1 MPRYYFHLLD
11 ESTANLV
18 RDSAGTSLPDA
29 NEAKREAI
37 GLAQDII
44 SHQLHGSTWQVV
56 ATDVNANV
64 VFSVPLSQIRPQR
77 IKAALYRVRS
87 LALYEPRVQPQIFT
101 WLLTAVVIAL
111 IMESA
116 MLSSTSRH
124 TADPADI
131 KPTDIRHLCRTC

>member
-37 GLAQDII
+37 GLARDII
-44 SHQLHGSTWQVV
+44 SHQLRGSTWQVV
-56 ATDVNANV
+56 VTDVNANV
-64 VFSVPLSQIRPQR
+64 VFRVPLSQIRPQR
-77 IKAALYRVRS
+77 IKTALYWVRS

-116 MLSSTSRH
+116 MLSSTLRH
-124 TADPADI
+124 TPDPIDVR
-131 KPTDIRHLCRTC
+131 PTDIRHLCRTC

>member
-18 RDSAGTSLPDA
+18 RDSAGASLPNA

-37 GLAQDII
+37 GLARDII

-56 ATDVNANV
+56 VTDANANV
-64 VFSVPLSQIRPQR
+64 VFRVPLSQIRPQR

-124 TADPADI
+124 TADPTDI
-131 KPTDIRHLCRTC
+131 RPTDTRHLCRTC

>member
-37 GLAQDII
+37 GLARDII
-44 SHQLHGSTWQVV
+44 SHQLRGSTWQVV
-56 ATDVNANV
+56 VTDVNANV
-64 VFSVPLSQIRPQR
+64 VFRVPLSQIRPQR
-77 IKAALYRVRS
+77 IKTALYWVRS

-111 IMESA
+111 IMELA
-116 MLSSTSRH
+116 MLSSTLRH
-124 TADPADI
+124 TPDPFDVR
-131 KPTDIRHLCRTC
+131 PTDIRHLCRTC